1 MSPSSSSLGG
11 DQALESECPQLA
23 SPLLFGALE
32 ETIAGG
38 QELLE
43 SQHVSLQKSAG
54 HPVLLLKSFY
64 GSDPD
69 RLQKLRIESFEH
81 VEERAYN
88 DKLSQRGAKQEDP
101 IACSRACKQSGEH
114 NRVDFKH
121 TNTKQQQL
129 EQLARGKTIGKG
141 KGSKPQG
148 ELEQLSQQ
156 KSLQQEE
163 QETHSNNSLGIGKP
177 MTNNNSLGRE
187 EQQTT
192 SRSPSQNLGQAW
204 MILVDTGAA
213 ISVAPRD
220 FADFIQLSP
229 LEDDLE
235 LRTADGRAIETYGI
249 RTVQL
254 LSQGFKITMN
264 FVIGEVEKPLLGLGS
279 LLKENLSLHLD
290 NNLGHHLG
298 NSAGEKIQLK
308 QDGLQLYFVASPAEL
323 ELTPCITGN
332 LLQHSLLPEAKKVS
346 FDLGKTE
353 VQDEGGATSFSLENL
368 EQTQLRNNQAIG
380 TTTALPKDGEEQSKS
395 KRVNT
400 KQ

>member
-1 MSPSSSSLGG
+1 M
-11 DQALESECPQLA
+11 D
-23 SPLLFGALE
+23 
-32 ETIAGG
+32 
-38 QELLE
+38 
-43 SQHVSLQKSAG
+43 
-54 HPVLLLKSFY
+54 LK
-64 GSDPD
+64 
-69 RLQKLRIESFEH
+69 
-81 VEERAYN
+81 
-88 DKLSQRGAKQEDP
+88 ED
-101 IACSRACKQSGEH
+101 
-114 NRVDFKH
+114 
-121 TNTKQQQL
+121 TKQQQL

-141 KGSKPQG
+141 KGYKPQG

-163 QETHSNNSLGIGKP
+163 KETHSSNSLGIRKP

-187 EQQTT
+187 KQQQT

-204 MILVDTGAA
+204 MILVNTGAE

-249 RTVQL
+249 RTVQF

-308 QDGLQLYFVASPAEL
+308 QDGLQIYFVACPAEL

-380 TTTALPKDGEEQSKS
+380 TTTALPKRRRRTKQKQTGQHKAVSKREWEKTNFMEKTQLALLTPEDPRSNLEEQASKDLS
-395 KRVNT
+395 LRIILTLSLMKR
-400 KQ
+400 